1 MIGKLKS
8 DNGFIGPKALF
19 DPNFVPPK
27 ILYRKKEERTL
38 LSILKDSLTDEFSL
52 NILYQGI
59 QGIGKR
65 VIVNK
70 VINDLFME
78 NNYENPPL
86 KICIDCKEKNMD
98 DLLTA
103 LLIQMEKYIN
113 INFNLDYFLNSN
125 TSHLWNTLK
134 LASGK
139 LSNNV
144 FLIFNNIENLKPKEF
159 KKILNLGKETN
170 ISIISTVNKVLKS
183 STIDLLSSFDLK
195 KKLNYYSY
203 KELNYIFKQ
212 RVSLTFSHEIDSEI
226 IDFISDLIFE
236 HYVPVP
242 GKGMDMLREL
252 YPFLKEQNTVEH
264 YKMLDICQNQFDTFQ
279 ISDEFSML
287 EYISEEDLLMII
299 FLDNLSNHFLKSSN
313 YYITSIELKELYDIS
328 CESLEY
334 EKNFNE
340 LISIINKIQ
349 RVGILSP
356 SKKFNNENASITDNS
371 IECNCFFMIIN
382 PYQLK
387 IMVDTVFGKI

>member
-19 DPNFVPPK
+19 DPNYVPPK

-86 KICIDCKEKNMD
+86 KICIDCEEKNMD
-98 DLLTA
+98 DLITA
-103 LLIQMEKYIN
+103 LLIQMGKYIN
-113 INFNLDYFLNSN
+113 INFNLNYFLNSN

-139 LSNNV
+139 LNNNL

-203 KELNYIFKQ
+203 KELNYILKQ

-242 GKGMDMLREL
+242 GKGMDILREL

-264 YKMLDICQNQFDTFQ
+264 YKMLDICQNQFDSFQ

-287 EYISEEDLLMII
+287 EYISEEDLLIII

-313 YYITSIELKELYDIS
+313 YYITSNELKELYDIS

-340 LISIINKIQ
+340 LISIINKIH

-356 SKKFNNENASITDNS
+356 SKKFNNDNISIAENSLES
-371 IECNCFFMIIN
+371 NCFFMIIN

-387 IMVDTVFGKI
+387 VMVDTVFGKI

>member
-19 DPNFVPPK
+19 DPNYVPPK

-70 VINDLFME
+70 VINDLFIE
-78 NNYENPPL
+78 NNYEKPLL

-98 DLLTA
+98 ELLTA

-113 INFNLDYFLNSN
+113 INFNLNYFLNSN

-139 LSNNV
+139 LNNNL

-212 RVSLTFSHEIDSEI
+212 RASLTFSHEIDSEI

-242 GKGMDMLREL
+242 GKGMDILREL

-264 YKMLDICQNQFDTFQ
+264 YKMLDICQNQFDSFQ

-299 FLDNLSNHFLKSSN
+299 FLDNLSNHFLKGSN
-313 YYITSIELKELYDIS
+313 YYITSNELKELYDIS
-328 CESLEY
+328 CESFEY
-334 EKNFNE
+334 EKNFHE

-349 RVGILSP
+349 RIGILSP
-356 SKKFNNENASITDNS
+356 SKKFNNDFTSITDDS

-387 IMVDTVFGKI
+387 VMVDTVFGKI